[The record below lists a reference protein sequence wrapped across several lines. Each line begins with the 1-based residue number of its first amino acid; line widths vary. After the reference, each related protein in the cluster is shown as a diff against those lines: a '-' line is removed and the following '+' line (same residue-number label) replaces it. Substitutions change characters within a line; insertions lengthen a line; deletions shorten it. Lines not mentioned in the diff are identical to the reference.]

1 MKYDAFISYRHSELD
16 TYIAK
21 KVHKKL
27 ETFRIPK
34 AVKRKS
40 GKNRINRVFRDQEEL
55 PIGNDL
61 NHDLEN
67 ALAESEFLIVI
78 CSPRTPDS
86 EWVNKEIAT
95 FIQFHDREHVL
106 AVLAEGDP
114 YESFPE
120 ILLKDRYGNP
130 IEPLAADV
138 RGDNKREC
146 NKKLKSEIV
155 RLAAPLLY
163 CGYDDL
169 KQRHK
174 ERRTR
179 KIMAIISAALLLA
192 ISFGVYSTFTALSIK
207 KNYQEKLIN
216 QSKVYASYSLDAFE
230 KGDRK
235 TAALIALEALPSSDN
250 DRPFVPE
257 AEYALAKSLNLYAI
271 GNDIMKDSLL
281 KHDLHINGMAEAD
294 DGTLAASYDSNSYVY
309 IWDLNKGERIG
320 KILPRY
326 MDDYEI
332 AQIKYIEFVED
343 KILIC
348 DSLGAYLIN
357 KSGEVIW
364 KQKKT
369 RTVDAILNNDKTI
382 LGLLGM
388 EEVVFINP
396 SNGTVIDKIDVDE
409 SEYISSGC
417 TFSEDSKRFAYAS
430 TDKIGSEKMNV
441 YVYSLDTK
449 KKVTHVVK
457 GDYAYE
463 LLFAEEKIIV
473 NHTNSIKLGGKNY
486 ITAFSDKG
494 KVWEKTF
501 EQPDIRYIF
510 ECSITYSEYM
520 NQIVWRDNNHIN
532 VINPDNGKIIQSTIT
547 SDNIEELSCSSKDS
561 SLFILLNNGTLLFT
575 DLEKDISSFS
585 EVLNANTPAEEF
597 MAHKGVVL
605 IRESGASNILVY
617 KFFKDEDATEFAE
630 FDENIYDVLK
640 SQNENN
646 ICVKTESK
654 YYFYSLDGKLLAEYD
669 RAKANGDD
677 DGFIDDN
684 RFLMVNEDKLICYN
698 VLTKDEQ
705 TIQLEAD
712 ESWVTRYNLRYSKD
726 GKRICAYSS
735 YEYFLLDADT
745 LKVIAKGT
753 LEAVNNLILD
763 SEGKMAYGSLSDK
776 IISIDLESG
785 KTETIPGT
793 DGIPQ
798 VHGSKGSMV
807 LNDEENKL
815 GIICRDG
822 KARVYNLSTNTIEH
836 EIEFYGS
843 VFQFIVFSKD
853 STKLFLQGDD
863 YLPKVFDLE
872 KNKFVSEFREQ
883 HRIMDRV
890 EELDNETYL
899 VANSNTMI
907 VLDKEYNRLCEIN
920 YGRQYIKKNNT
931 IILADDKKLYTFKY
945 LDLEGIIKK
954 AKGMFGDETLSDEDR
969 IKYNMD

>member
-16 TYIAK
+16 TYVAK

-271 GNDIMKDSLL
+271 GNDIVKDSLL
-281 KHDLHINGMAEAD
+281 KHELHIDGMAESN

-309 IWDLNKGERIG
+309 IWDLNKGERIS

-326 MDDYEI
+326 MDDFKVAEI
-332 AQIKYIEFVED
+332 EYIEFVED

-357 KSGEVIW
+357 QSGEVIW
-364 KQKKT
+364 KQKEM
-369 RTVDAILNNDKTI
+369 RTVDAVLNKDKTI

-396 SNGTVIDKIDVDE
+396 SNGTIIDR
-409 SEYISSGC
+409 ISLAMNEIITNGC
-417 TFSEDSKRFAYAS
+417 IFSEDSKLFAYAS
-430 TDKIGSEKMNV
+430 TDKISSDTMNV
-441 YVYSLDTK
+441 NVYSLDTK

-463 LLFAEEKIIV
+463 LLFVDDKIIV
-473 NHTNSIKLGGKNY
+473 NHTNSLKLGGKNF
-486 ITAFSDKG
+486 ITAFTNKG
-494 KVWEKTF
+494 KIWEKTF

-510 ECSITYSEYM
+510 ENSITYSKYM

-547 SDNIEELSCSSKDS
+547 SDNIEDLSCSSEDS
-561 SLFILLNNGTLLFT
+561 SIFILLNNGTLLFT
-575 DLEKDISSFS
+575 DLEKDISNFT
-585 EVLNANTPAEEF
+585 EVLNANTPVKDF
-597 MAHKGVVL
+597 MVHKGVIL
-605 IRESGASNILVY
+605 IREARDANILVY
-617 KFFKDEDATEFAE
+617 KFFKDEAATEFAE
-630 FDENIYDVLK
+630 FDETVFDVLK

-654 YYFYSLDGKLLAEYD
+654 YYFYSLDGKLLSEYE
-669 RAKANGDD
+669 REIVYGQDD
-677 DGFIDDN
+677 EFIDDE
-684 RFLMVNEDKLICYN
+684 RFLMVKKDKLACFN
-698 VLTKDEQ
+698 VITQEEQ
-705 TIQLEAD
+705 IIQLDSED
-712 ESWVTRYNLRYSKD
+712 SWTGNYSLRYSRD
-726 GKRICAYSS
+726 GKRICAYTD
-735 YEYFLLDADT
+735 EKYFLLDSDT
-745 LKVIAKGT
+745 LKIISEGT
-753 LEAVNNLILD
+753 LDFVYNLILD
-763 SEGKMAYGSLSDK
+763 SEGKTAYASLSNK
-776 IISIDLESG
+776 LISINLENG

-798 VHGSKGSMV
+798 VNGSKYAMV

-822 KARVYNLSTNTIEH
+822 KARVYNLTNNTIEH

-945 LDLEGIIKK
+945 LELEGIIKK
-954 AKGMFGDETLSDEDR
+954 AKDMFGDETLSDEDR